1 MDPAFTPVPDEVARP
16 RLAALDIGSNS
27 IRLVVAEVEDDG
39 SYRVLDDERETTRL
53 SEGLSASGRISEEAI
68 VRSLAAIGKMK
79 AIADGLRVTKLRAIA
94 TSAVREAEN
103 GHLFCERVQQRFQ
116 VPVET
121 ISGEEEARLAFHSV
135 VRHFHLNDRPTGVI
149 DIGGG
154 SLEVIL
160 AKGTVVDQ
168 VYSLPLGAVRVTE
181 RFDTGE
187 PLPKKERRAVIAA
200 IDRELLE
207 SIGRPPLRP
216 QVLIGSGG
224 TFTTLAE
231 IQQARRGD
239 RARTGRAATVQGYRL
254 SLVDIERTLD
264 ELMDLPVRERRNVPG
279 LPAARA
285 DIIVAGTLVVSRL
298 AQYFGCPEIWVHEK
312 GIRDGLLLEMIAE
325 LPGGGM
331 ARPKDRFEEVRRFA
345 RKCGCRE
352 SHCDHV
358 AALAVN
364 IFDGLKD
371 PYRLSPE
378 ARDLLLAA
386 GMLHEA
392 GHLISQ
398 KSHHKHAYHV
408 LLHSELP
415 GFTAQE
421 IEIIA
426 NLVRYHRGGTPKESH
441 ANFRRLRLEDALLV
455 KQLAGILRVA
465 DALDRTR
472 FQRVKQAS
480 AQIRDGEV
488 HVLAQADG
496 DAQVELWAA
505 EDKKKLFQK
514 AYGMKLKVE
523 KA

>member
-1 MDPAFTPVPDEVARP
+1 MDPAFTPAPDEFARP

-53 SEGLSASGRISEEAI
+53 SEGLAATGRISEEAI
-68 VRSLAAIGKMK
+68 ERSLAAIGKMK
-79 AIADGLRVTKLRAIA
+79 AITDGLRVTKLRAIA

-103 GHLFCERVQQRFQ
+103 GYLFCERVQQRFQ

-135 VRHFHLNDRPTGVI
+135 VQHFHLHERPTGVI

-187 PLPKKERRAVIAA
+187 PIPKKERRAVVAA
-200 IDRELLE
+200 IDRELSE
-207 SIGRPPLRP
+207 SIGRLPLRP
-216 QVLIGSGG
+216 QILIGSGG

-231 IQQARRGD
+231 IQQARRGAQ
-239 RARTGRAATVQGYRL
+239 RSGTVQGYRL
-254 SLVDIERTLD
+254 SLVEIERTLD
-264 ELMDLPVRERRNVPG
+264 ELAEMPVRDRRNVPG
-279 LPAARA
+279 LPPARA
-285 DIIVAGTLVVSRL
+285 DIIVAGALVVSRV
-298 AQYFGCPEIWVHEK
+298 AQYFACPEIWVHEK

-325 LPGGGM
+325 LPGQAGA
-331 ARPKDRFEEVRRFA
+331 ARAKDRFEEVRRFA

-358 AALAVN
+358 AALALNV
-364 IFDGLKD
+364 FDGLRDTFKL
-371 PYRLSPE
+371 PGE

-426 NLVRYHRGGTPKESH
+426 NVVRYHRGGTPKESH
-441 ANFRRLRLEDALLV
+441 ANFRRLKLEDALLV

-480 AQIRDGEV
+480 AQLHDGGV
-488 HVLAQADG
+488 RILAQADG

-523 KA
+523 RA